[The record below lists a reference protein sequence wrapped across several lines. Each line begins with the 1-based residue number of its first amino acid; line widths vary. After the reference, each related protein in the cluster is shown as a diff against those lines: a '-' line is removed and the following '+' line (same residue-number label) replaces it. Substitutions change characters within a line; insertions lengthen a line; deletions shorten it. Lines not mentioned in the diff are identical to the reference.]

1 MQIQMQNERKTSV
14 LEKIIMYYG
23 NKKRKKKMVLP
34 LGIGEVCSEMT
45 MPEF

>member
-23 NKKRKKKMVLP
+23 NKKRKKNGSSFGNWEGL
-34 LGIGEVCSEMT
+34 LRDDDA
-45 MPEF
+45 